1 MFALIV
7 PEDGLNIISPDVVDI
22 VLPSIVKLSSVI
34 APVSASVVPLNVKL
48 ELVVRAPLVA
58 AYTTLLPPV
67 KSVT

>member
-1 MFALIV
+1 
-7 PEDGLNIISPDVVDI
+7 
-22 VLPSIVKLSSVI
+22 LPSIVKLSSVM
-34 APVSASVVPLNVKL
+34 APVSASVVPSNVKL